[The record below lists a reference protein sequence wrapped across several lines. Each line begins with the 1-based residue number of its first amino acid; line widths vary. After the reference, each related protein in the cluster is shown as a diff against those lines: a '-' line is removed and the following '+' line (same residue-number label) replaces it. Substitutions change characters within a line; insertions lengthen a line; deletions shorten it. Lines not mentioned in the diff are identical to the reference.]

1 MSLDPNKLPP
11 LLDAQGRD
19 PLGILLVDE
28 MYLDGTS
35 KSERMIW
42 AVGDTWV
49 INDGSGWSIGA
60 DVPATENEVRQLL
73 MNAGGEAELLDYHEK
88 IIAKRLVAPAAK

>member
-1 MSLDPNKLPP
+1 MPLDPNKLPP

-19 PLGILLVDE
+19 PLNILLVGE

-49 INDGSGWSIGA
+49 INDGTGWSIGA

-73 MNAGGEAELLDYHEK
+73 MDAGGEAELLDYHEK
-88 IIAKRLVAPAAK
+88 IVRKASIPALAK